1 MSNGYGFGDGEIKE
15 ESSWR
20 YPLGIFMATLV
31 LCAIFLYYYVGPSVE
46 EIRGDVPS
54 PAITEEAITVE
65 IAGHHFAPAANFTV
79 YPRARRGGARTEI
92 SLYAMWPTM
101 NGYSPAHRKEFI
113 GNDPQSRRIDILI
126 SKRSSTFDEAQRFEV
141 LYLPQTVDQRGIR
154 TPYQLTKFSFKE
166 QRTSV
171 PTNGYANTEL
181 FVGVD
186 DDEAMLALFCFMERS
201 DIPSPEFWRTYG
213 YSDDVEVTYRFKR
226 PYLPEWRAIDSEV
239 REFVAGLDQEIL
251 ESQ

>member
-54 PAITEEAITVE
+54 PAITEEAVTVE
-65 IAGHHFAPAANFTV
+65 IAGHHFSPAANFTV
-79 YPRARRGGARTEI
+79 YPRARRGGSRTEI
-92 SLYAMWPTM
+92 SLYALWPTM
-101 NGYSPAHRKEFI
+101 NGYSPAHRREFI

-126 SKRSSTFDEAQRFEV
+126 SKRSTAFDESQRFEV
-141 LYLPQTVDQRGIR
+141 LYLPQTVDQRGVR

-186 DDEAMLALFCFMERS
+186 DEEAMLTLFCFMERS
-201 DIPSPEFWRTYG
+201 DIPSPECWRTYG

-239 REFVAGLDQEIL
+239 RAFVAGLDQKIL